1 MTAAIQHRRTSTVN
15 NPPANNSLA
24 QGEFAVE
31 MASVP
36 AKLWCGV
43 PTSIS
48 ANGLIQLT
56 PVPAALTKTDD
67 TNVTLTLGGTPATA
81 LLQATSITVGWTGTL
96 ANARL
101 ANMNANTLKGNNTG
115 SATAPIDLTA
125 AQVNAMLPV
134 FTGTLNGLAPSSGGG
149 STNFLRADGTWA
161 APAGG
166 STVNTYAGGGQL
178 TYVSTTALKFAP
190 FNGSTIII
198 NGAAYSIP
206 SAGIAGLGNTS
217 VLINGVSGN
226 LAANTLYYVYCF
238 NNAGTL
244 TADYSTTGHS
254 TSATAGNVGTEIK
267 TGDDTRSLI
276 GMIRTVAGGAFSNAA
291 ATPFVLSWFNRR
303 RVTSRITDT
312 TVRTTASAT
321 FVELSSA
328 FRAQFLMWAGEMPDL
343 RFTGNAYANPASNF
357 GLDLRIDTATVGII
371 SAGTS
376 SAAVNAVQIGLTG
389 HAVALAEG
397 YHQAMVYGLCQ
408 GGATLGINDNTTF
421 SGFGQGLLEATVF
434 G

>member
-1 MTAAIQHRRTSTVN
+1 MTAAIQHRRTSTAN

-56 PVPAALTKTDD
+56 PTPAALTKIDD
-67 TNVTLTLGGTPATA
+67 INVTLTLGGTPATA

-101 ANMNANTLKGNNTG
+101 ANMNGNTLKGNNTG
-115 SATAPIDLTA
+115 SAAAPIDLTV
-125 AQVNAMLPV
+125 AQVNAMLPI
-134 FTGTLNGLAPSSGGG
+134 FTSTLNGLAPSSGGG
-149 STNFLRADGTWA
+149 TANFLRADGTWA

-166 STVNTYAGGGQL
+166 ATTNTYAGGGQL

-190 FNGSTIII
+190 FNGGTIII
-198 NGAAYSIP
+198 NGTAYSIP

-217 VLINGVSGN
+217 VFINGVSGN
-226 LAANTLYYVYCF
+226 LAVNTLYYVYCF

-254 TSATAGNVGTEIK
+254 ISATAGNVGTEIK

-276 GMIRTVAGGAFSNAA
+276 GMIRTGSPANFSANL
-291 ATPFVLSWFNRR
+291 VLSWFNRR
-303 RVTSRITDT
+303 RVVSRTTDT
-312 TVRTTASAT
+312 SQGTLTVTAQTYTEFST
-321 FVELSSA
+321 A
-328 FRAQFLMWAGEMPDL
+328 FRATFLLWAGDVQDL
-343 RFTGNAYANPASNF
+343 RVETSLQQNAAIYWQAAIFVDGSAR
-357 GLDLRIDTATVGII
+357 GIDTQGINATPGYTLPCTIVG
-371 SAGTS
+371 SVSG
-376 SAAVNAVQIGLTG
+376 
-389 HAVALAEG
+389 LAEG
-397 YHQAMVYGLCQ
+397 YHFAQFMGIATQAGYAVYMGSA
-408 GGATLGINDNTTF
+408 GVTTTNAI
-421 SGFGQGLLEATVF
+421 EARVI